1 MIDYGAEIGS
11 LKKQAQEQLGNLGKV
26 TELPT
31 ENSLPF
37 YKGAKFLLHAH
48 NSEVQTTIAVK
59 EVDGVL
65 LKFTIH
71 YRNAEE
77 SEGIVPG
84 MLKMLNTIEIM

>member
-1 MIDYGAEIGS
+1 MIDSGAEIGS
-11 LKKQAQEQLGNLGKV
+11 LKKQAHEQLKMLGKV
-26 TELPT
+26 TELQT

-37 YKGAKFLLHAH
+37 YKGADFVLHAH
-48 NSEVQTTIAVK
+48 DSEVQMNVAVK

-77 SEGIVPG
+77 SEGIVPE
-84 MLKMLNTIEIM
+84 MLKMLNTIEIK